1 MPHWLTP
8 FGLLEKEL
16 DFFGRT
22 YVAHYEWGVHWTF
35 GGLRERAEKE
45 SPKSKWLIADQCHR
59 PQTNMISP
67 MEKQRL
73 GIFRIGI

>member
-1 MPHWLTP
+1 M
-8 FGLLEKEL
+8 
-16 DFFGRT
+16 
-22 YVAHYEWGVHWTF
+22 AHYEWGVHWTF